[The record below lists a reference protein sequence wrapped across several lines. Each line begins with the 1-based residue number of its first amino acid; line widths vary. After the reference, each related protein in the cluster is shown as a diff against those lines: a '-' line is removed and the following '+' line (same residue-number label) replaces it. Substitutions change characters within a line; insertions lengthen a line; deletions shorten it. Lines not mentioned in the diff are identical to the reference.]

1 MHTSFARDFAALT
14 GHSPFGWQSALF
26 ERMLANDLP
35 RSCDLPTGTGKTSV
49 IPIWVLALRE
59 HVQGGTA
66 RSFPRRLVYVVNRR
80 TVVDQASNEAVAL
93 RQALATKPE
102 LQSIANNLRRLAV
115 VPSDSPIGISTL
127 RGEFMDN
134 AEWRIDPARAS
145 IVVGTVDM
153 IGSRLLFSGYGCG
166 FKTKPLHAAFLG
178 QDALLVHDEAHLE
191 PAFQTLIEKIVLIQ
205 GLGGWEAERALKVM
219 ALTATRRGGQADF
232 SLAPA
237 ELQDRTSVLG
247 RRLHAAK
254 HLKLHPLQGQPLVDA
269 VVELAKTRQASNRSV
284 LCYLRRVDD
293 VEDVSG
299 RLAKAVG
306 ADHVDVLTGTM
317 RGHERGKLI
326 RSPVFARFL
335 SKTPEGVV
343 PIPGTVFLVC
353 TSAGEVGIDI
363 SSDDLICDLTTFDSM
378 AQRLGRVNRYGDG
391 IALVDVFHDD
401 SLADAADKD
410 GAADEDAPDDEDESG
425 RTPAV
430 RRGRSERQFVKRQA
444 LTLALLRRLPGLP
457 DKRFDACPVALR
469 ELPSDLAQD
478 AFAQVPE
485 IPHVSEILFD
495 RWALTSIR
503 HAFPGRPPVA
513 DWLHGIPTYE
523 PPVVALAWR
532 REVDLLTPEVATDEF
547 VREVLDD
554 YPIKSFEL
562 LTDRVDR
569 VCKHLKT
576 MARRI
581 DGPAWV
587 VGSDRK
593 LERCLLSDLVEWK
606 EEKLADATVVL
617 SPTFGGLT
625 PQGQLRGAAEPAAEI
640 PYDVADEW
648 RGESGPHRVRSNN
661 LELPSGMR
669 LVQFFESAVSDEGD
683 DTPAVFAWFVRPE
696 SADDDGSRTSAGA
709 QLLSAHLSDAEA
721 WAASFAESLE
731 LGDAEKMAVVAAAR
745 MHDLGKRREVW
756 QRSIRNKNYPKEVL
770 AKGRVRPLE
779 LGNYRHEFGSV
790 LDIVGDKGRP
800 DRDRSD
806 LLLHIVAAHHGR
818 ARPCFPISEQNDVE
832 SPQSMVAA
840 VVDETPSRFVA
851 LQERFGRWGLAY
863 LESIM
868 RAADFVASAKPGVRP

>member
-1 MHTSFARDFAALT
+1 MSTAFARDFAALT
-14 GHSPFGWQSALF
+14 DHFPFAWQQALF
-26 ERMLANDLP
+26 ERMLARDLP
-35 RSCDLPTGTGKTSV
+35 SSCDLPTGTGKTSV

-59 HVQGGTA
+59 HVRRGTA

-80 TVVDQASNEAVAL
+80 TVVDQATNEAVVL
-93 RQALATKPE
+93 RQALVSKPE
-102 LQSIANNLRRLAV
+102 LRAIADDLRRLAV
-115 VPSDSPIGISTL
+115 VPDLSPIGISTL

-145 IVVGTVDM
+145 IIVGTVDM

-166 FKTKPLHAAFLG
+166 FKTKPMHAGFLG
-178 QDALLVHDEAHLE
+178 QDVLLVHDEAHLE
-191 PAFQTLIEKIVLIQ
+191 PAFQALIEKIVAVQ
-205 GLGGWEAERALKVM
+205 GQGCWEAGRAIKVM
-219 ALTATRRGGQADF
+219 ALTATHRGRQAEF
-232 SLAPA
+232 SLTQGD
-237 ELQDRTSVLG
+237 LQDRASVLG

-254 HLKLHPLQGQPLVDA
+254 LLKLHPLRGQSLVDA
-269 VVELAKTRQASNRSV
+269 VMQLAKARQGSDRSV

-293 VEDVSG
+293 VEDLSSK
-299 RLAKAVG
+299 LAKAVG
-306 ADHVDVLTGTM
+306 ADHVEVLTGTM

-326 RSPVFARFL
+326 RSPVFARFMR
-335 SKTPEGVV
+335 KPPEGVV
-343 PIPGTVFLVC
+343 PIPGTAFLVC

-391 IALVDVFHDD
+391 SALVDVLHDESLGDAGDED
-401 SLADAADKD
+401 S
-410 GAADEDAPDDEDESG
+410 AADEDTPDDEDESG
-425 RTPAV
+425 STPAA
-430 RRGRSERQFVKRQA
+430 RRGRSERQFEKRQA
-444 LTLALLRRLPGLP
+444 LTLALIRSLPALP
-457 DKRFDACPVALR
+457 DNRLNACPVALR
-469 ELPSDLAQD
+469 ELPSALVQE
-478 AFAQVPE
+478 AFAPAPA

-523 PPVVALAWR
+523 PPVVSVAWR
-532 REVDLLTPEVATDEF
+532 REVDLLGPEVATDEF

-569 VCKHLKT
+569 VLKHVAV
-576 MARRI
+576 MARRT
-581 DGPAWV
+581 DGPVWV

-606 EEKLADATVVL
+606 EERLADATVVL
-617 SPTFGGLT
+617 SPTLGGLT
-625 PQGQLRGAAEPAAEI
+625 PQGQLRGAAESTADI
-640 PYDVADEW
+640 SYDVADEW
-648 RGESGPHRVRSNN
+648 HGGLGPHRARGNN
-661 LELPSGMR
+661 LEPPSGMR
-669 LVQFFESAVSDEGD
+669 LVQCFEFPESDEGD
-683 DTPAVFAWFVRPE
+683 AEPAVFAWFVRPE

-721 WAASFAESLE
+721 WAARFAASLE
-731 LGDAEKMAVVAAAR
+731 LGDVEKTAVVGAAR

-779 LGNYRHEFGSV
+779 LGNYRHELGSV
-790 LDIVGDKGRP
+790 LDIVRDKMRP
-800 DRDRSD
+800 DGDRSD

-818 ARPCFPISEQNDVE
+818 ARPCFPISEWNDAE
-832 SPQSMVAA
+832 SPQLVAA
-840 VVDETPSRFVA
+840 AVDETPSRFVA

-868 RAADFVASAKPGVRP
+868 RAADFIASAKPGVRP